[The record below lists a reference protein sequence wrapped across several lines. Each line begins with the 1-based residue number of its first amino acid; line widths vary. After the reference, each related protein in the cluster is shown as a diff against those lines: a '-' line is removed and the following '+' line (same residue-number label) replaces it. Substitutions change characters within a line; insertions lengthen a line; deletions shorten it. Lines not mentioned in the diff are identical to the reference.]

1 MKYRKLVFRVVACPV
16 KSVSNAFDFADIKLR
31 RFYRTHTGETPW
43 ACSLCDAKF
52 NRLHHFRQTNTS
64 FRPILI
70 NWWIAFDRI
79 NWWIAFDSGII
90 FCCTLYRQHLN
101 SIVHSRRIEGL
112 KLKGTYVWFLIVNS
126 LAQLAARVG
135 FCSWFNLHNFPC
147 SVSYTSF
154 EKVTSLCLKDYH
166 HFHQ

>member
-1 MKYRKLVFRVVACPV
+1 MKYRKLVFRVVAWPV
-16 KSVSNAFDFADIKLR
+16 KSVSDAFDFADIKLR

-52 NRLHHFRQTNTS
+52 NRLHHFRQTNIS

-154 EKVTSLCLKDYH
+154 EKVTSLCLKDSH